1 MIFWEILLA
10 ALSREG
16 IWTGWTM
23 GRHRKIT
30 LKMSPLFYKSFQ
42 SLWWNCRGG
51 NLMPRKNISACF
63 PFTYWHKRV
72 TRKCHLYEHVLDIL
86 YSPLQVHS
94 PAFSTLFGVS
104 GVWLLQ
110 TTLPGLSGPFGLAKA
125 PGRDQGA
132 KGERRFFFFFSLL
145 DQGLTMAVHCSHPEV
160 LSYTYKSHQGLLTTS
175 SPCTYFPWLLA
186 VDASLSL
193 KSSS

>member
-30 LKMSPLFYKSFQ
+30 PKMSPLFFKSFR

-51 NLMPRKNISACF
+51 NLMPRKNISAYL

-94 PAFSTLFGVS
+94 PAFSILFGGS
-104 GVWLLQ
+104 GVYCNTDCIAW
-110 TTLPGLSGPFGLAKA
+110 TLWSFWFGQKH
-125 PGRDQGA
+125 QEEI
-132 KGERRFFFFFSLL
+132 KGQKEREVFFFSLL
-145 DQGLTMAVHCSHPEV
+145 DQGLTMAVHCSHREV